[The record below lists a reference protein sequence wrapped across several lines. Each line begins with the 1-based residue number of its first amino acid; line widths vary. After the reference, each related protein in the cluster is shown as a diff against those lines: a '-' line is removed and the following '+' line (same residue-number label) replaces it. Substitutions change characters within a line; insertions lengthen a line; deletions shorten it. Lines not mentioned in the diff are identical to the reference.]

1 MPGGETSHG
10 IPLER
15 TFAMIKPDAIYK
27 ADEIMEIIEQHGF
40 SILQKRRVQLKPEQ
54 TSEFYAEHFGKMFF
68 PSLVGYISGGPVMA
82 MVLAKHNAIMDWRA
96 LMGPTN
102 TLKAR
107 EIAPNRSATNSTHRQ
122 SHDNGNNFQPPHGL
136 IIL

>member
-1 MPGGETSHG
+1 
-10 IPLER
+10 
-15 TFAMIKPDAIYK
+15 
-27 ADEIMEIIEQHGF
+27 
-40 SILQKRRVQLKPEQ
+40 
-54 TSEFYAEHFGKMFF
+54 
-68 PSLVGYISGGPVMA
+68 MA